1 MIYDVKVRPDVVI
14 RVQAENED
22 EATKKAFVELEKT
35 ESSKIFDDSFFDYEK
50 GLKNIKVRSLIGIA
64 EGRDQAGR
72 EIEKENV
79 LKKYVGSDGFIYD
92 SKGNLALTPNGQR
105 SLYEQDLYDEADLTD
120 KNVVIDERGFS
131 TGDFADLAGIAG
143 PIFGAIAAMSPHVR
157 GVKLLQ
163 MLVRNKRIANMF
175 ASGIGTAGGKAA
187 EEAYE
192 TSKGLQ
198 TQTEEEQN
206 KMLRNEFY
214 FGFGAQGIGEA
225 AGLAYGAFFGAKAPA
240 SAMRDGWVVANGYAM
255 DDVLILDAKL
265 GKQATE
271 KQITKA
277 VKNGEIMQLDAKG
290 SVSQQFL
297 GRAIPGRMQGI
308 GETIAGKAGR
318 EQGLID
324 YNMSMLAKLQ
334 QKLTDKEIAL
344 KRVSEVGDLNLASVE
359 VKAARE
365 GLEKTKNEVS
375 DYLNKVM
382 LDLSSETGGFGP
394 IMQAMSKT
402 ELGSSVQ
409 NTIKQA
415 YKDVIKHHQKVYE
428 GIDGRI
434 MKLEASAP
442 EGLVMSPT
450 KGTLWPVDSPQGRM
464 IANLSNPKSS
474 ISSQLEASMGGD
486 LIKVANFID
495 DTLKVKNPLLKYNE
509 DDVGLN
515 IIQGLAKEIKQG
527 GAYANGATITQL
539 RAIEEALKGVKSV
552 QGLKSR
558 GQAGHFYD
566 DVEKMITEI
575 IETAPD
581 KLRIITA
588 KKNFNLSQAQKNEV
602 ESVIKALRAEQNSY
616 RAAIEPFNNARVQ
629 KIKTQ
634 AQGQGVDPL
643 DVYEYVV
650 KANKGGDLKA
660 ILNALKRGPTGGVSK
675 DGKFIAA
682 QSGEEASNH
691 LRAELTRRLFKDAV
705 ETATDPVTGIFSP
718 EKYAGNILK
727 YKQSLEPLLGNN
739 YDKMMRTL
747 KQVSKYDPKLKGD
760 EILKAANSIRS
771 SNINGLAPSFN
782 KFLDTLESQAK
793 ASGDLLNFQK
803 STFMRNVENATPE
816 TIVQTIFRPNSA
828 REINQLKGL
837 ISNEAFLNVQEEA
850 LGKLITKSMPGGKEL
865 TEIFKPNV
873 LERAIQSY
881 GPETLEAMF
890 GKELVM
896 SLTGFSRAMSTTV
909 AGAQKT
915 GAGSIVAGTLA
926 AGFFNVNL
934 LPTVVLLTVY
944 KTLFA
949 QPKIVSLLSKTDKGS
964 IAQVMSAFSK
974 ALRIAGVTEVMGG
987 AEEFGEEVLREVNKT
1002 GIVDQA
1008 RQQLPTN
1015 QQFQGLIDQLPTRP
1029 SNLNLNIPDIQPIAN
1044 APTQAP
1050 MSRSLL
1056 GGSIAN
1062 EDIAARM
1069 NANRGGLVSKRSAID
1084 QEIAELMARA

>member
-1 MIYDVKVRPDVVI
+1 MIYEVQTPDGRIIEVEGKLGQEDVAIQLVKEYL
-14 RVQAENED
+14 AKESN
-22 EATKKAFVELEKT
+22 TK

-64 EGRDQAGR
+64 EGRDQSGR

-163 MLVRNKRIANMF
+163 MLVRNKRIARTV

-214 FGFGAQGIGEA
+214 FGVGAQGIGEA

-255 DDVLILDAKL
+255 DDVLRLDAKL

-394 IMQAMSKT
+394 IMHAMDKA
-402 ELGSSVQ
+402 ELGASVQ
-409 NTIKQA
+409 NTIKKA
-415 YKDVIKHHQKVYE
+415 YGDVIEHHKIVYD
-428 GIDGRI
+428 GIDDSIAKIEGAPI
-434 MKLEASAP
+434 LQEWKASLGADLKP
-442 EGLVMSPT
+442 IAT
-450 KGTLWPVDSPQGRM
+450 KIEDRLD
-464 IANLSNPKSS
+464 IL
-474 ISSQLEASMGGD
+474 D
-486 LIKVANFID
+486 
-495 DTLKVKNPLLKYNE
+495 PLLKYNE
-509 DDVGLN
+509 DDVGLG
-515 IIQGLAKEIKQG
+515 IIQGLAKEIRS
-527 GAYANGATITQL
+527 GAYKDGASLSQL
-539 RAIEEALKGVKSV
+539 RKIEEALKNVKAV
-552 QGLKSR
+552 QGLKGR
-558 GQAGHFYD
+558 GSSGQFYD
-566 DVEKMITEI
+566 EVLDEVTAIIDNAENKLLIIGGKNSARLSEKSKGSIKEI
-575 IETAPD
+575 RKT
-581 KLRIITA
+581 
-588 KKNFNLSQAQKNEV
+588 
-602 ESVIKALRAEQNSY
+602 LRAEQKAY
-616 RAAIEPFNNARVQ
+616 KDAIEPFNNARVQ

-643 DVYEYVV
+643 DVYNYVM
-650 KANKGGDLKA
+650 KANKGGDMKFILEA
-660 ILNALKRGPTGGVSK
+660 IKRGP
-675 DGKFIAA
+675 
-682 QSGEEASNH
+682 SGEKTSNQ
-691 LRAELTRRLFKDAV
+691 LRAELTKRLFKDAV
-705 ETATDPVTGIFSP
+705 DTATDPVTGILSP
-718 EKYAGNILK
+718 GKYAGNILK
-727 YKQSLEPLLGNN
+727 YQDTLRPLLGNN
-739 YDKMMRTL
+739 YDKMVRTL
-747 KQVSKYDPKLKGD
+747 EQIRKYDPKLKGD
-760 EILKAANSIRS
+760 AVLKVANSIRS
-771 SNINGLAPSFN
+771 SSINGLAPSFN

-803 STFMRNVENATPE
+803 SAFMRNVENATPE

-926 AGFFNVNL
+926 AGFFNMNL
-934 LPTVVLLTVY
+934 LPTVVALTVY

>member
-1 MIYDVKVRPDVVI
+1 MIYEVQTPDGRIIEVEGKPGQEDVAIQLVKEYL
-14 RVQAENED
+14 AKESNE
-22 EATKKAFVELEKT
+22 K
-35 ESSKIFDDSFFDYEK
+35 ESSKIFDDSFFDYDK
-50 GLKNIKVRSLIGIA
+50 GLKNLKVRSLIGIA

-92 SKGNLALTPNGQR
+92 SKGNLALTPDGQR
-105 SLYEQDLYDEADLTD
+105 SLYEQGLYDEADLTD

-143 PIFGAIAAMSPHVR
+143 PIFGAIAALSPHVR

-163 MLVRNKRIANMF
+163 MLVRNERLARIV

-214 FGFGAQGIGEA
+214 FGAGAQGIGEA
-225 AGLAYGAFFGAKAPA
+225 AGVAYGAFFGAKAPA

-255 DDVLILDAKL
+255 DDVLRLDAKL

-271 KQITKA
+271 KQISKA

-290 SVSQQFL
+290 SVSQAFL
-297 GRAIPGRMQGI
+297 KRAIPGRMQGI

-324 YNMSMLAKLQ
+324 YNMAMLAKLQ
-334 QKLTDKEIAL
+334 QKLTDKEIAF
-344 KRVSEVGDLNLASVE
+344 KRVSEVGDLNLASAE

-394 IMQAMSKT
+394 IMHAMDKA
-402 ELGSSVQ
+402 ELGASVQ

-415 YKDVIKHHQKVYE
+415 YKDVIKHHQIVYD
-428 GIDGRI
+428 GIDDSIAKIEGAPI
-434 MKLEASAP
+434 LKEFNASLGADLKP
-442 EGLVMSPT
+442 
-450 KGTLWPVDSPQGRM
+450 
-464 IANLSNPKSS
+464 IADKIEDRLTR
-474 ISSQLEASMGGD
+474 LD
-486 LIKVANFID
+486 
-495 DTLKVKNPLLKYNE
+495 PLLKYNE
-509 DDVGLN
+509 DDVSLG
-515 IIQGLAKEIKQG
+515 IIQGLAKEIRS
-527 GAYANGATITQL
+527 GAYSKGASLSQL
-539 RAIEEALKGVKSV
+539 RKIEEALKNVKAV
-552 QGLKSR
+552 QGLKGR
-558 GQAGHFYD
+558 GSSGQFYD
-566 DVEKMITEI
+566 EVLDEVTKI
-575 IETAPD
+575 IDNAENKLLIIGGKNAAKLSEESKGSIKTIRET
-581 KLRIITA
+581 
-588 KKNFNLSQAQKNEV
+588 
-602 ESVIKALRAEQNSY
+602 LRAEQKAY
-616 RAAIEPFNNARVQ
+616 RDAIEPFNNARVQ

-643 DVYEYVV
+643 DVYNYVM
-650 KANKGGDLKA
+650 KANKGGDMKFILEA
-660 ILNALKRGPTGGVSK
+660 IKRGP
-675 DGKFIAA
+675 
-682 QSGEEASNH
+682 SGEKTSNQ
-691 LRAELTRRLFKDAV
+691 LRAELTKRLFKDAV
-705 ETATDPVTGIFSP
+705 DTATDPVTGILSP
-718 EKYAGNILK
+718 GKYAGNILK
-727 YKQSLEPLLGNN
+727 YQDTLRPLLGNN
-739 YDKMMRTL
+739 YDKMVRTL
-747 KQVSKYDPKLKGD
+747 EQIRKYDPKLKGD
-760 EILKAANSIRS
+760 AILKAANSIRS
-771 SNINGLAPSFN
+771 SDINGLAPSFN

-803 STFMRNVENATPE
+803 SAFMRNVENATPE

-828 REINQLKGL
+828 REITQLKGL

-850 LGKLITKSMPGGKEL
+850 LGKLITKGMPGGKEL

-926 AGFFNVNL
+926 AGFFNLNL
-934 LPTVVLLTVY
+934 LPTVVALTVY

-974 ALRIAGVTEVMGG
+974 ALRISGVTEVMGG

-1029 SNLNLNIPDIQPIAN
+1029 SNLNLNIPNVQPIASV
-1044 APTQAP
+1044 PTQAP

-1069 NANRGGLVSKRSAID
+1069 NVNRGGLVSKRSAID
-1084 QEIAELMARA
+1084 QEIAELMARV

>member
-1 MIYDVKVRPDVVI
+1 MIYEVQTPDGRIIEVEGKPGQEDVAIQLVKEYL
-14 RVQAENED
+14 AKESN
-22 EATKKAFVELEKT
+22 TK

-64 EGRDQAGR
+64 EGRDQSGR

-163 MLVRNKRIANMF
+163 MLVRNKRIARTV

-214 FGFGAQGIGEA
+214 FGVGAQGIGEA

-255 DDVLILDAKL
+255 DDVLRLDAKL

-271 KQITKA
+271 KQINKA

-290 SVSQQFL
+290 SVSQAFL
-297 GRAIPGRMQGI
+297 QRAIPGRMQGI

-324 YNMSMLAKLQ
+324 YNMAMLAKLQ
-334 QKLTDKEIAL
+334 QKLTDKEIAF
-344 KRVSEVGDLNLASVE
+344 KRVSEVGDLNLASAE

-394 IMQAMSKT
+394 IMHAMDKA
-402 ELGSSVQ
+402 ELGASVQ
-409 NTIKQA
+409 NTIKKA
-415 YKDVIKHHQKVYE
+415 YGDVIEHHKIVYD
-428 GIDGRI
+428 GIDDSIAKIEGAPI
-434 MKLEASAP
+434 LQKWKASLGADLKP
-442 EGLVMSPT
+442 
-450 KGTLWPVDSPQGRM
+450 
-464 IANLSNPKSS
+464 IADKIEDRLTR
-474 ISSQLEASMGGD
+474 LD
-486 LIKVANFID
+486 
-495 DTLKVKNPLLKYNE
+495 PLLKYNE
-509 DDVGLN
+509 DDVSLG
-515 IIQGLAKEIKQG
+515 IIQGLAKEIRS
-527 GAYANGATITQL
+527 GAYSKGASLSQL
-539 RAIEEALKGVKSV
+539 RKIEEALKNVKAV
-552 QGLKSR
+552 QGLKGR
-558 GQAGHFYD
+558 GSGGQFYD
-566 DVEKMITEI
+566 DILKDVTKI
-575 IETAPD
+575 IDNAENNLQIVVGKD
-581 KLRIITA
+581 SI
-588 KKNFNLSQAQKNEV
+588 NLSAKDKEF
-602 ESVIKALRAEQNSY
+602 IKTIRETLRAEQKAY
-616 RAAIEPFNNARVQ
+616 RDAIEPFNNARVQ

-643 DVYEYVV
+643 DVYEYVL
-650 KANKGGDLKA
+650 KPGRGGDMKFILEA
-660 ILNALKRGPTGGVSK
+660 IKRGP
-675 DGKFIAA
+675 
-682 QSGEEASNH
+682 SGEKTSNQ

-705 ETATDPVTGIFSP
+705 DTATDPVTGILSP
-718 EKYAGNILK
+718 GKYIRNITK
-727 YKQSLEPLLGNN
+727 YKSTLEPLLGNN
-739 YDKMMRTL
+739 YDKMMRTFTQL
-747 KQVSKYDPKLKGD
+747 NKYDPKLSSDG
-760 EILKAANSIRS
+760 ILKAVNSIRS
-771 SNINGLAPSFN
+771 SDIDGLAPSFN

-793 ASGDLLNFQK
+793 ASDDLLKLEK
-803 STFMRNVENATPE
+803 SAFMRNVENATPE
-816 TIVQTIFRPNSA
+816 TIVKTIFRPNSA

-837 ISNEAFLNVQEEA
+837 ISDEAFLNVQEEA
-850 LGKLITKSMPGGKEL
+850 LGKLISKGMPGGSKEL
-865 TEIFKPNV
+865 TDIFKPNV
-873 LERAIQSY
+873 LERALESY

-926 AGFFNVNL
+926 AGFFNMNL
-934 LPTVVLLTVY
+934 LPTVVALTVY

-974 ALRIAGVTEVMGG
+974 ALRIAGVTELMGG

>member
-1 MIYDVKVRPDVVI
+1 MIYEVQTPDGRIIEVEGKPGKEDVAIQLVKEYL
-14 RVQAENED
+14 AKESN
-22 EATKKAFVELEKT
+22 TK

-64 EGRDQAGR
+64 EGRDQSGR

-143 PIFGAIAAMSPHVR
+143 PIFGAIAALSPHVR

-214 FGFGAQGIGEA
+214 FGVGAQGIGEA

-255 DDVLILDAKL
+255 DDVLRLDAKL

-394 IMQAMSKT
+394 IMHAMDKA
-402 ELGSSVQ
+402 ELGASVQ

-415 YKDVIKHHQKVYE
+415 YKDVIKHHKIVYD
-428 GIDGRI
+428 GIDDSIAKIEGAPI
-434 MKLEASAP
+434 LQEWKASLGADLKP
-442 EGLVMSPT
+442 IAT
-450 KGTLWPVDSPQGRM
+450 KIEDRLD
-464 IANLSNPKSS
+464 IL
-474 ISSQLEASMGGD
+474 D
-486 LIKVANFID
+486 
-495 DTLKVKNPLLKYNE
+495 PLLKYNE
-509 DDVGLN
+509 DDVGLG
-515 IIQGLAKEIKQG
+515 IIQGLAKEIRS
-527 GAYANGATITQL
+527 GAYKDGASLSQL
-539 RAIEEALKGVKSV
+539 RKIEEALKNVKAV
-552 QGLKSR
+552 QGLKGR
-558 GQAGHFYD
+558 GSSGQFYD
-566 DVEKMITEI
+566 EVLDEVTAIIDNAENKLLIIGGKNSARLSEKSKGSIKEI
-575 IETAPD
+575 RKT
-581 KLRIITA
+581 
-588 KKNFNLSQAQKNEV
+588 
-602 ESVIKALRAEQNSY
+602 LRAEQKAY
-616 RAAIEPFNNARVQ
+616 KDAIEPFNNARVQ

-643 DVYEYVV
+643 DVYNYVM
-650 KANKGGDLKA
+650 KANKGGDMKFILEA
-660 ILNALKRGPTGGVSK
+660 IKRGP
-675 DGKFIAA
+675 
-682 QSGEEASNH
+682 SGEKTSNQ
-691 LRAELTRRLFKDAV
+691 LRAELTKRLFKDAV
-705 ETATDPVTGIFSP
+705 DTATDPITGILSP
-718 EKYAGNILK
+718 GKYAGNILK
-727 YKQSLEPLLGNN
+727 YQDTLRPLLGNN
-739 YDKMMRTL
+739 YDKMVRTL
-747 KQVSKYDPKLKGD
+747 EQIRKYDPKLKGD
-760 EILKAANSIRS
+760 SVLKVANSIRS
-771 SNINGLAPSFN
+771 SSINGLAPSFN

-803 STFMRNVENATPE
+803 SAFMRNVENATPE

-850 LGKLITKSMPGGKEL
+850 LGKLITKGMPGGKEL

-926 AGFFNVNL
+926 AGFFNMNL
-934 LPTVVLLTVY
+934 LPTVVALTVY